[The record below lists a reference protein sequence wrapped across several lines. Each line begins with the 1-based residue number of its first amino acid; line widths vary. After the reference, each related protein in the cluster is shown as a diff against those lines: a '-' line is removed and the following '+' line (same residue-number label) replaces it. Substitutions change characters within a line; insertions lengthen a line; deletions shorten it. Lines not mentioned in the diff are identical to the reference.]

1 MVYSPYQPLI
11 DPKHYS
17 NLSIVLTFIGFCFL
31 SDFVIYQFTK
41 QKEQRALTKEL
52 IAGFFTA
59 LFLSSGTVFTFLA
72 LGLYF

>member
-1 MVYSPYQPLI
+1 MVYSAYQPPI

-41 QKEQRALTKEL
+41 QKEQRILSKEL
-52 IAGFFTA
+52 AIGFFSA
-59 LFLSSGTVFTFLA
+59 LFLSSGTLFTFLA